1 MPGAPALEFFRLL
14 GAFEHAWWSVVS
26 SKYDGNLLDY
36 LMVRQKGVILLRSLK
51 DARLRKATKARKAAV

>member
-1 MPGAPALEFFRLL
+1 MSGAPALEFLRHL

-36 LMVRQKGVILLRSLK
+36 VLVGKDRLILKKLE
-51 DARLRKATKARKAAV
+51 DAGLRKATT